1 MFWRLLLQS
10 FRRQKRS
17 KLLAIAAVT
26 LGVAVATAMITIAT
40 DVGDKINRE
49 LRSFG
54 ANIAVYPEASDL
66 KVNVGDVSLRPQAA
80 QPYLSENDLPKI
92 KSIFWRHNILAFAPF
107 LNVQTT
113 LSTADGS
120 RPVELV
126 GTYFS
131 RRIHYGDE
139 TFTTGVHY
147 TNPLWKVEG
156 AWPSD
161 DATSNQVLLGS
172 QLAAEL
178 HISPGKTIQL
188 DGRTVNVSG
197 ILNAGSE
204 QDQKVWAPLYL
215 AQEIAHQPGAVGSIT
230 VSALTK
236 PEDAFARRDPSAMSP
251 DMRDRWYCSPYANSI
266 AFQLAE
272 VIPHSRAE
280 QIRQVAQS
288 EGQVLSRIQGLMLL
302 ITLAALLAAA
312 LAVSAS
318 LATAIME
325 RRREIGLMKAMGAT
339 AGSVAALF
347 LAEGTLLGVIG
358 GLAGFAL
365 GALLAKRIG
374 EAVFGASMAVQPVL
388 LPMVLLMAVLL
399 VGLASAAL
407 IRRAA
412 RLDPAVALR
421 GDL

>member
-66 KVNVGDVSLRPQAA
+66 RVNVGDVSIKPQAA
-80 QPYLSENDLPKI
+80 QLYLNESDLPKI

-107 LNVQTT
+107 LDLQTT
-113 LSTADGS
+113 LSTANGS
-120 RPVELV
+120 RPVEVV
-126 GTYFS
+126 GTYFAKQL
-131 RRIHYGDE
+131 HYGDE

-147 TNPLWKVEG
+147 TNPLWKVAG
-156 AWPSD
+156 SWPSD
-161 DATSNQVLLGS
+161 DEGSDQVLLGS
-172 QLAAEL
+172 QLAAEI
-178 HISPGKTIQL
+178 HTQPGQTIQL
-188 DGRTVNVSG
+188 DGRTLDVSG
-197 ILNAGSE
+197 ILNAGGE
-204 QDQKVWAPLYL
+204 QDQKILAPLHL
-215 AQEIAHQPGAVGSIT
+215 VQQFAHQANAVGSVT

-236 PEDAFARRDPSAMSP
+236 PEDTFARRDPRAMSP

-266 AFQLAE
+266 AFQLTEA
-272 VIPHSRAE
+272 IPHSRAE

-358 GLAGFAL
+358 GAAGFVL
-365 GALLAKRIG
+365 GALMARRIG
-374 EAVFGASMAVQPVL
+374 EAVFGTAMAVQPVL
-388 LPMVLLMAVLL
+388 LPLMLLMAVLL
-399 VGLASAAL
+399 VGAASAAL

-412 RLDPAVALR
+412 RLDPAVVLR

>member
-1 MFWRLLLQS
+1 MFLRLVFQS

-54 ANIAVYPEASDL
+54 ANIAVYPQDSAM
-66 KVNVGDVSLRPQAA
+66 KVNVGDVSLDPQSA
-80 QPYLSENDLPKI
+80 QPYLRESDLPKI

-107 LNVQTT
+107 LNVQTD
-113 LSTADGS
+113 LSTPNGD

-126 GTYFS
+126 GTYFA
-131 RRIHYGDE
+131 RQVHYGNE
-139 TFTTGVHY
+139 EFTTGVRSTY
-147 TNPLWKVEG
+147 PLWKVEG
-156 AWPSD
+156 TWPSD
-161 DATSNQVLLGS
+161 DLNADQVLLGS
-172 QLAAEL
+172 EVAGEL
-178 HISPGKTIQL
+178 RARPGQTIRL
-188 DGRTVNVSG
+188 DGHELKVSG
-197 ILNAGSE
+197 ILNAGGE
-204 QDQKVWAPLYL
+204 EDRKVFAPLHL
-215 AQEIAHQPGAVGSIT
+215 AQEMTNRPDAVSSIT

-236 PEDAFARRDPSAMSP
+236 PEDSFAQRDPRTMSP
-251 DMRDRWYCSPYANSI
+251 DVRDRWYCSPYANSI

-272 VIPHSRAE
+272 AIPHSRAE
-280 QIRQVAQS
+280 QIRKVAQS
-288 EGQVLSRIQGLMLL
+288 EGKVLSSIQSLILL

-339 AGSVAALF
+339 RGSVAGLF
-347 LAEGTLLGVIG
+347 LAEGALLGLLG
-358 GLAGFAL
+358 GLLGFVI

-374 EAVFGASMAVQPVL
+374 ESIFGTSMAVQPALLPIVL
-388 LPMVLLMAVLL
+388 LLAVLL
-399 VGLASAAL
+399 VVLASAGL

-412 RLDPAVALR
+412 RLDPAVVLR